1 MIPRRKRAAMT
12 IEIIFTVLL
21 RINGLLYYQNFS
33 ILSIKHPLW
42 NAVRRIK
49 NALINLIFQSAQ
61 AWIEMFCCLCTLN
74 FSSRIPRGM
83 RGLEFLS
90 FGQTY
95 SARRSILRRIG
106 EGIYFFRYFRTENKL
121 PNRPMPAPMGRSRR
135 QSCLSTV
142 RKGRVRMVISVKI
155 SPALV
160 PK

>member
-1 MIPRRKRAAMT
+1 M
-12 IEIIFTVLL
+12 F
-21 RINGLLYYQNFS
+21 
-33 ILSIKHPLW
+33 HPL
-42 NAVRRIK
+42 RH
-49 NALINLIFQSAQ
+49 
-61 AWIEMFCCLCTLN
+61 CTG
-74 FSSRIPRGM
+74 RIPRGM
-83 RGLEFLS
+83 RGLEFGVIHPQRYCTGRIPRGMRGVEFSVFHPLWHCTGRIPRGMRRLEFLP